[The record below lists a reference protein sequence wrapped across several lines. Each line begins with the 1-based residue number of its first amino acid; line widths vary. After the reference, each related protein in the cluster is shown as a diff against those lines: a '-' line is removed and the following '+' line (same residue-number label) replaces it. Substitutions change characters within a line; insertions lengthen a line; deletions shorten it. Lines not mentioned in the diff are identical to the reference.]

1 MYKIRLFISII
12 LLTIVQLH
20 AITANDIV
28 GSWYSSLRTVNNGTE
43 IIEKESLKFNA
54 DNTFML
60 VILVN
65 LNKDIAYVKDLRIE
79 VIGNW
84 EVKENALIYTINSV
98 NVPSAKDIYQVSKQ
112 SLDNLASSFKSIWVS
127 DKIHIYKI
135 ISFEPKKLTVK
146 SRRGIITKYKR
157 LY

>member
-1 MYKIRLFISII
+1 MFKTFLLI
-12 LLTIVQLH
+12 LLFMGQIH
-20 AITANDIV
+20 AVTANDIV
-28 GSWYSSLRTVNNGTE
+28 GSWYSALRTMNNGTE

-54 DNTFML
+54 NHTFML

-65 LNKDIAYVKDLRIE
+65 LNKNPAYVKDLRIE
-79 VIGNW
+79 ITGNW
-84 EVKENALIYTINSV
+84 EAKGNALIYTINSV
-98 NVPSAKDIYQVSKQ
+98 NVPSVKDVYQVSEQ
-112 SLDNLASSFKSIWVS
+112 SLDNLASSFKSKWVS

-146 SRRGIITKYKR
+146 SGRGIITKYKR

>member
-1 MYKIRLFISII
+1 MFKILMT
-12 LLTIVQLH
+12 LLLLIGPLH
-20 AITANDIV
+20 AVSAYDIV

-54 DNTFML
+54 NHTFML

-65 LNKDIAYVKDLRIE
+65 LNKNPAYVKDLRIE
-79 VIGNW
+79 IAGNW
-84 EVKENALIYTINSV
+84 EAKGNALIYTINSV
-98 NVPSAKDIYQVSKQ
+98 NVPSVKDVYQVSKQ
-112 SLDNLASSFKSIWVS
+112 SLDNLASSFKSKWVS
-127 DKIHIYKI
+127 DKIHIFKI

-146 SRRGIITKYKR
+146 SGRGVITKYKR

>member
-1 MYKIRLFISII
+1 MFKIFIT
-12 LLTIVQLH
+12 LLLLVGPLN
-20 AITANDIV
+20 AVTANDIV

-54 DNTFML
+54 NNTFML

-65 LNKDIAYVKDLRIE
+65 LKKNIAYVKDLRIE
-79 VIGNW
+79 IIGNW
-84 EVKENALIYTINSV
+84 EAKGNALVYTINSV
-98 NVPSAKDIYQVSKQ
+98 NIPSAKDVYQVSKQ
-112 SLDNLASSFKSIWVS
+112 SLDNLASSLKSKWVS

-135 ISFEPKKLTVK
+135 ISFEPKKLTLK
-146 SRRGIITKYKR
+146 SGKGVITKYKR

>member
-1 MYKIRLFISII
+1 MFKTFLLI
-12 LLTIVQLH
+12 LLFMGQLH
-20 AITANDIV
+20 AVTANDIV

-43 IIEKESLKFNA
+43 IIEKESLKFNS
-54 DNTFML
+54 NHTFML

-65 LNKDIAYVKDLRIE
+65 LTKDQAYVKDLRIE
-79 VIGNW
+79 IIGNW
-84 EVKENALIYTINSV
+84 EAKGNALIYNIKSV
-98 NVPSAKDIYQVSKQ
+98 NVPSAKDIYLVSKQ
-112 SLDNLASSFKSIWVS
+112 SLDNLASNFKSKWVS

-146 SRRGIITKYKR
+146 NGRGVITKYKR

>member
-1 MYKIRLFISII
+1 MFKIFIT
-12 LLTIVQLH
+12 LLLLVGPLN
-20 AITANDIV
+20 AVTANDII

-54 DNTFML
+54 NNTFML

-65 LNKDIAYVKDLRIE
+65 LNKDLAYVKDLRIE
-79 VIGNW
+79 ITGNW
-84 EVKENALIYTINSV
+84 EAKGNALIYTINSV
-98 NVPSAKDIYQVSKQ
+98 NIPSVKDVYQISKQ
-112 SLDNLASSFKSIWVS
+112 SLDNLASSFKSKWVS

-146 SRRGIITKYKR
+146 NGRGIITKYKR

>member
-1 MYKIRLFISII
+1 MT
-12 LLTIVQLH
+12 LLLLIGPLH
-20 AITANDIV
+20 AVTANDIV
-28 GSWYSSLRTVNNGTE
+28 GSWYSALRTVNNGTE

-54 DNTFML
+54 NHTFML

-65 LNKDIAYVKDLRIE
+65 LNKNPAYVKDLRIE
-79 VIGNW
+79 IAGNW
-84 EVKENALIYTINSV
+84 EAKGNALIYTINSV
-98 NVPSAKDIYQVSKQ
+98 NVPSVKDVYQVSKQ
-112 SLDNLASSFKSIWVS
+112 SLDNLASSFKSKWVN

-146 SRRGIITKYKR
+146 SGRGVITKYKR

>member
-1 MYKIRLFISII
+1 MFKIFIT
-12 LLTIVQLH
+12 LLLLVGPLH
-20 AITANDIV
+20 AVTANDIV

-54 DNTFML
+54 NNTFML

-65 LNKDIAYVKDLRIE
+65 LNKDLAYVKDLRIE
-79 VIGNW
+79 ITGNW
-84 EVKENALIYTINSV
+84 EAKGNALIYTINSV
-98 NVPSAKDIYQVSKQ
+98 NVPSAKDVYQVSKQ
-112 SLDNLASSFKSIWVS
+112 SLDNLASSFKSKWVS
-127 DKIHIYKI
+127 DKIHIYQI

-146 SRRGIITKYKR
+146 SGRGIITKYKR

>member
-1 MYKIRLFISII
+1 MFKTFLLI
-12 LLTIVQLH
+12 LLFMGQLH
-20 AITANDIV
+20 AVTANDIV

-43 IIEKESLKFNA
+43 IIEKESLKFNVN
-54 DNTFML
+54 NTFML

-65 LNKDIAYVKDLRIE
+65 LNKNPAYVKDLRIE
-79 VIGNW
+79 VSGNW
-84 EVKENALIYTINSV
+84 EAKGNALIYTINSV
-98 NVPSAKDIYQVSKQ
+98 NVPSAKDVYQVSKQ
-112 SLDNLASSFKSIWVS
+112 SLDNLASSFKSKWVS

-146 SRRGIITKYKR
+146 NGKGVITKYKR

>member
-1 MYKIRLFISII
+1 MFKIII
-12 LLTIVQLH
+12 TLLLLVGPLH

-43 IIEKESLKFNA
+43 IIEKESLEFNA
-54 DNTFML
+54 NHTFML

-65 LNKDIAYVKDLRIE
+65 LNKNSAYVKDLRIE
-79 VIGNW
+79 IIGNW
-84 EVKENALIYTINSV
+84 EAKGNALIYTISSV
-98 NVPSAKDIYQVSKQ
+98 NVPSVKDVYQVSKQ
-112 SLDNLASSFKSIWVS
+112 SLDNLASSFKSKWVS

-135 ISFEPKKLTVK
+135 VSFEPKKLTVK
-146 SRRGIITKYKR
+146 NGRGVITKYKR